1 MNNVEIYISDQLV
14 DLAEDTTIERTYT
27 SPLFGDLESIANAV
41 TNNITLPMSPRNR
54 AIFGFAERLDMEAV
68 ETPFKRL
75 PAKMYINGTPVFD
88 NGYAQL
94 TEVNESGYSV
104 VLTWGAIDNFE
115 QLIESKMTDLG
126 PALEGIGVT
135 SIAWNENSPT
145 RIHDLAADVDF
156 LTVNY
161 GMGINDPQY
170 LRPAI
175 DVDTVLWAIEEAHGI
190 TIPNRKGLATTSDG
204 RPLYLPLVERN
215 GDSETLALLWKK
227 ARTIPYTPGFLETS
241 PKEEYLIDFA
251 RIYQGPEINVSE
263 VNTIHIRIGRNPELD
278 DRATIEWCIDVGNE
292 IIDVNL
298 FSFEILG
305 AQRYGKYLSYY
316 DVLYTQDSSLRSEK
330 RFYFDPIEIDID
342 VNNYQIIVF
351 RVFERDRYNYSGIMP
366 VLIYWNLTI
375 NGEFKDKKIIYPYV
389 NYPIAPNLPDMSQG
403 EFLQSLMMMKGLFPY
418 TDAKYPNEIRTMSL
432 GRLYR
437 NMDPEEELY
446 VYDWSNKLQAPDR
459 ISNMAD
465 ADAVAFEV
473 GDYAQRNIL
482 DYENDDDVSYNTEG
496 VISCDSVFLD
506 KKNENKVPFSASMNA
521 VSEDTNGI
529 TALIP
534 IYELDDN
541 GKDVN
546 ENSVSSRIVAAVQV
560 EEIKSDGTTQNIYV
574 GQFLQSQFFGGKSGI
589 VATYYNELQQVV
601 KRPRVITVELHLTN
615 VDLWN
620 LDYTKPVYF
629 DRFGGFFAIE
639 QLIVDGNNMV
649 TAKLVALPALQATA
663 GNAVVEQQTN
673 E

>member
-54 AIFGFAERLDMEAV
+54 AIFGFAERLDMAVV

-94 TEVNESGYSV
+94 TEVAESGYSV
-104 VLTWGAIDNFE
+104 ILTWGAIDNFE

-126 PALEGIGVT
+126 PALVGIGVT

-145 RIHDLAADVDF
+145 RIHDLGADVDF

-175 DVDTVLWAIEEAHGI
+175 DVDIVLWAIEEAHGI
-190 TIPNRKGLATTSDG
+190 TISGRQGLATTSDG

-215 GDSETLALLWKK
+215 GDSETPAVFSNFAVCKDQGFIGDSGNQG
-227 ARTIPYTPGFLETS
+227 TI
-241 PKEEYLIDFA
+241 IDFA
-251 RIYQGPEINVSE
+251 GICDGLVIDVSQ
-263 VNTIHIRIGRNPELD
+263 VDTIHIEITGRQKVDANWDKQWFVEVSD
-278 DRATIEWCIDVGNE
+278 DIEYRD
-292 IIDVNL
+292 
-298 FSFEILG
+298 FRILG
-305 AQRYGKYLSYY
+305 AQKYSTNILDYT
-316 DVLYTQDSSLRSEK
+316 VLYKQNNLRQEGTNI
-330 RFYFDPIEIDID
+330 YFD
-342 VNNYQIIVF
+342 N
-351 RVFERDRYNYSGIMP
+351 RVFDLNVSDYKIIRFRMYGEYWNDFGG
-366 VLIYWNLTI
+366 VYWNLTI
-375 NGEFKDKKIIYPYV
+375 SGDFKDKKVIYPWDR
-389 NYPIAPNLPDMSQG
+389 YPIAPNLPDMSQG
-403 EFLQSLMMMKGLFPY
+403 EFLQSLMMLKGLFPY
-418 TDAKYPNEIRTMSL
+418 MDAKYPNEIRTMSI

-437 NMDPEEELY
+437 NMNPNLADWY
-446 VYDWSNKLQAPDR
+446 VYDWSDKLQAPDR
-459 ISNMAD
+459 ISAMAD

-496 VISCDSVFLD
+496 VISCYSVFLD

-560 EEIKSDGTTQNIYV
+560 EEVKSDGTTQNIYV

-649 TAKLVALPALQATA
+649 TAKMVALPALQANA
-663 GNAVVEQQTN
+663 GNAVTEQQTN

>member
-14 DLAEDTTIERTYT
+14 DLAEDTEIERTYT
-27 SPLFGDLESIANAV
+27 SPLFGNLKSIANAV
-41 TNNITLPMSPRNR
+41 TNNITLPISPRNR

-104 VLTWGAIDNFE
+104 ILTWGAIDNFE

-126 PALEGIGVT
+126 PALDGLGVT

-145 RIHDLAADVDF
+145 RIHDLGADVDF

-175 DVDTVLWAIEEAHGI
+175 DVNTVLWAIEEAHGI
-190 TIPNRKGLATTSDG
+190 TISGRKGLATTSDG

-215 GDSETLALLWKK
+215 GDSETPAVFSDFAVCKDQGFIGDSGNQG
-227 ARTIPYTPGFLETS
+227 TI
-241 PKEEYLIDFA
+241 IDFA
-251 RIYQGPEINVSE
+251 GICDYLVIDVSQ
-263 VNTIHIRIGRNPELD
+263 VDTIHIEITGRQKVDANWDKQWFVEVSD
-278 DRATIEWCIDVGNE
+278 DIEYRD
-292 IIDVNL
+292 
-298 FSFEILG
+298 FRILG
-305 AQRYGKYLSYY
+305 AQKYSTNLLDYT
-316 DVLYTQDSSLRSEK
+316 VLYKQNNLRQEGTNI
-330 RFYFDPIEIDID
+330 YFE
-342 VNNYQIIVF
+342 N
-351 RVFERDRYNYSGIMP
+351 RVFDLNVSDYKIIRFRMYGEYWNDFGG
-366 VLIYWNLTI
+366 VYWNLTI
-375 NGEFKDKKIIYPYV
+375 NGDFKDKKVIYPWDR
-389 NYPIAPNLPDMSQG
+389 YPIAPNLPDMSQG

-418 TDAKYPNEIRTMSL
+418 TDAKYPNEIRTMSI

-437 NMDPEEELY
+437 NMNPDLADWY
-446 VYDWSNKLQAPDR
+446 VYDWSDKLQAPDR
-459 ISNMAD
+459 ISAMAD

-506 KKNENKVPFSASMNA
+506 KENENNVPFSASMNA

-560 EEIKSDGTTQNIYV
+560 EETKSDGTTQNIYV

-629 DRFGGFFAIE
+629 DRFGSFFAIE
-639 QLIVDGNNMV
+639 QLIVDGSNMV
-649 TAKLVALPALQATA
+649 TAKMVALPTLQTTA
-663 GNAVVEQQTN
+663 GNAVAEQQAN

>member
-14 DLAEDTTIERTYT
+14 DLAEDTEIERTYT
-27 SPLFGDLESIANAV
+27 SPLFSDLESIANAV

-54 AIFGFAERLDMEAV
+54 AIFGFAERLDMAKV

-94 TEVNESGYSV
+94 TEVAESEYSV
-104 VLTWGAIDNFE
+104 ILTWGAIDNFE
-115 QLIESKMTDLG
+115 QLIESKMADLG
-126 PALEGIGVT
+126 PALEGLGVT
-135 SIAWNENSPT
+135 SIAWNANSPT

-175 DVDTVLWAIEEAHGI
+175 DVDTVLWAIEEAHGV
-190 TIPNRKGLATTSDG
+190 TIQGRKGLATTSDG

-215 GDSETLALLWKK
+215 GDSD
-227 ARTIPYTPGFLETS
+227 TPAVFSNYAKGIKGGFIGDSGVKGRVL
-241 PKEEYLIDFA
+241 DFA
-251 RIYQGPEINVSE
+251 GIC
-263 VNTIHIRIGRNPELD
+263 D
-278 DRATIEWCIDVGNE
+278 DLVIDVSQVDTVHIKITG
-292 IIDVNL
+292 DQGSSSWSVNSYTSTSEGV
-298 FSFEILG
+298 FDILG
-305 AQRYGKYLSYY
+305 AQKYSTNLSDY
-316 DVLYTQDSSLRSEK
+316 DVLYTQNAKPGS
-330 RFYFDPIEIDID
+330 
-342 VNNYQIIVF
+342 
-351 RVFERDRYNYSGIMP
+351 YSGIP
-366 VLIYWNLTI
+366 FESREFDLNVSDHKIIRFRVHPWDLGENITNFSPSVHWNLTI
-375 NGEFKDKKIIYPYV
+375 NGDFKDKKIIYPWDR
-389 NYPIAPNLPDMSQG
+389 YPIAPNLPDMSQG
-403 EFLQSLMMMKGLFPY
+403 EFVQSLMMLKGLFPY
-418 TDAKYPNEIRTMSL
+418 TDAKYPNEIRTMSI

-437 NMDPEEELY
+437 NMNPNLADWY
-446 VYDWSNKLQAPDR
+446 VYDWSDKLQAPDR
-459 ISNMAD
+459 ISAMAD
-465 ADAVAFEV
+465 ADTVAFEI
-473 GDYAQRNIL
+473 GDYAQHNIL
-482 DYENDDDVSYNTEG
+482 DYENDGDVVYNTAG

-506 KKNENKVPFSASMNA
+506 RENESNVQFSASMNA
-521 VSEDTNGI
+521 VSDETNGI

-534 IYELDDN
+534 IYERSDD
-541 GKDVN
+541 GKEVN

-649 TAKLVALPALQATA
+649 TAKMVALPALQATA
-663 GNAVVEQQTN
+663 GNAVAEQQTN